1 MNITS
6 KRLRKLREEMSLSQ
20 GELAKK
26 LGISR
31 TAYVKYETGESKP
44 MRKLQELSDLFNV
57 SIDYLLGNDF
67 DGKNKPEK
75 NVLTND
81 MNEFLSQAR
90 IIFDGNAVNLSDK
103 DRDILEQSLKIAFMA
118 IEKQREGGNNGNEE
132 SH

>member
-6 KRLRKLREEMSLSQ
+6 KRLRKLREEMGLSQ
-20 GELAKK
+20 GELAKE

-57 SIDYLLGNDF
+57 SIDYLLGNDIES
-67 DGKNKPEK
+67 KAKPND
-75 NVLTND
+75 NVPTND
-81 MNEFLSQAR
+81 MNQFLSQAR
-90 IIFDGNAVNLSDK
+90 IVFDGNAVDLSDK

-118 IEKQREGGNNGNEE
+118 IKKQKEGGNNGNEE

>member
-1 MNITS
+1 MDITS
-6 KRLRKLREEMSLSQ
+6 KRLRKLREEMGLSQ

-57 SIDYLLGNDF
+57 SIDYLLGNDIES
-67 DGKNKPEK
+67 KAKPND
-75 NVLTND
+75 NVLTNN

-90 IIFDGNAVNLSDK
+90 IVFDGNAVDLSDK

-118 IEKQREGGNNGNEE
+118 IRKQKEGGNNGNEE

>member
-6 KRLRKLREEMSLSQ
+6 KRLRKLREEMGLSQ
-20 GELAKK
+20 GELAKE

-57 SIDYLLGNDF
+57 SIDYLLGNDIES
-67 DGKNKPEK
+67 KAKPND
-75 NVLTND
+75 NVPTND
-81 MNEFLSQAR
+81 MNQFLSQAR
-90 IIFDGNAVNLSDK
+90 IVFDGNAVDLSDK

-118 IEKQREGGNNGNEE
+118 IKRQREGGNNGNEE

>member
-6 KRLRKLREEMSLSQ
+6 KRLRKLREEMGLSQ

-57 SIDYLLGNDF
+57 SIDYLLGNDIES
-67 DGKNKPEK
+67 KAKPND
-75 NVLTND
+75 NVPTND

-90 IIFDGNAVNLSDK
+90 IVFDGNAVDLSDK

-118 IEKQREGGNNGNEE
+118 IKKQKEGGNNGNEE

>member
-6 KRLRKLREEMSLSQ
+6 KRLRKLREEMGLSQ

-44 MRKLQELSDLFNV
+44 MRKLQELSDLFNI
-57 SIDYLLGNDF
+57 SIDYLLGNDIES
-67 DGKNKPEK
+67 KAKPND
-75 NVLTND
+75 NVPTND
-81 MNEFLSQAR
+81 MNQFLSQAR
-90 IIFDGNAVNLSDK
+90 IVFDGNAVDLSDK

-118 IEKQREGGNNGNEE
+118 IKRQREGGNNGNEE

>member
-6 KRLRKLREEMSLSQ
+6 KRIRKLREGLGLSQ
-20 GELAKK
+20 RELAKK

-44 MRKLQELSDLFNV
+44 VRKLQELSDLFNV

-67 DGKNKPEK
+67 DSKTKPAK

-81 MNEFLSQAR
+81 MNQFLSQAQ

-118 IEKQREGGNNGNEE
+118 IEKQREGGNNGDEE